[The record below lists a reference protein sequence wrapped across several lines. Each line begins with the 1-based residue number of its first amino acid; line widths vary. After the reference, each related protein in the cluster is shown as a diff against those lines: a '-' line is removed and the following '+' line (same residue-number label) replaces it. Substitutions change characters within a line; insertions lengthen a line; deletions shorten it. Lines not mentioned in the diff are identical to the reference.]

1 MLFLNVAPEN
11 ESLNDTEL
19 SMSFSQDAKRVINQ
33 PFDNVTYEKVDKGIQ
48 EQAPGVLP
56 VYNTASPLAKTPMR
70 EVNNLRPCWMQNW
83 EKRRRNLQDEG
94 SRSPHTTSSPSL
106 PKSRKLSEISNESQI
121 LDPES
126 SKNCTLVNGKSG
138 ELSTV
143 SLTDASMSL
152 IPIHDGKAEFINEV
166 NSLDNPSVLAG
177 ISAKLAKD
185 ICTHRPFASFDEF
198 VGAVGE
204 SRARQ
209 IYKKY

>member
-1 MLFLNVAPEN
+1 M
-11 ESLNDTEL
+11 
-19 SMSFSQDAKRVINQ
+19 
-33 PFDNVTYEKVDKGIQ
+33 
-48 EQAPGVLP
+48 
-56 VYNTASPLAKTPMR
+56 
-70 EVNNLRPCWMQNW
+70 
-83 EKRRRNLQDEG
+83 
-94 SRSPHTTSSPSL
+94 
-106 PKSRKLSEISNESQI
+106 
-121 LDPES
+121 DPES
-126 SKNCTLVNGKSG
+126 SENCTLVNGKSG